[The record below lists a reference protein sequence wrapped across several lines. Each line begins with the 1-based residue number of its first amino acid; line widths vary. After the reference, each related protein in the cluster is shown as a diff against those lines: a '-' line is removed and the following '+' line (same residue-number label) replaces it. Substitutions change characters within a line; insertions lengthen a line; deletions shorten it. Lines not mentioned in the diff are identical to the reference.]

1 MSIESSVDPEKGT
14 RKLPNRR
21 ASLAG
26 SLLSFFG
33 AILMILVLRWVVAE
47 PYVIPSGSMIPS
59 LLIHDHV
66 LVNKFAFGLRI
77 PFTKQWI
84 IKFSYPKRGDVVV
97 FRSLEEDSL
106 YMIKRVIGLPGDII
120 RVDEKGRVVVNGIP
134 LESHALEKPQLG
146 GNKASFYNLTA
157 EDIGGELNGFEFF
170 EETLGDRTHLGML
183 ISNSYRWSE
192 TEVEVPA
199 GHIFVMGDNRDN
211 SRDSRIWG
219 TLPFENLLGRASLVW
234 LSCTDTLVTAP
245 FVCDPAKI
253 RWRRFFHII
262 Q

>member
-1 MSIESSVDPEKGT
+1 MSIESSFDPEKG
-14 RKLPNRR
+14 KLKPANRR
-21 ASLAG
+21 ATLAG

-33 AILMILVLRWVVAE
+33 AIFLILVLRWIVAE

-59 LLIHDHV
+59 LLIHDHI
-66 LVNKFAFGLRI
+66 LVNKFAFGLRV
-77 PFTKQWI
+77 PFTKRWI
-84 IKFSYPKRGDVVV
+84 VKFSYPNRGDVVV
-97 FRSLEEDSL
+97 FRSLEDESL
-106 YMIKRVIGLPGDII
+106 YMIKRVIGLPGDLI
-120 RVDEKGRVVVNGIP
+120 RVDEKGQVIVNGIP
-134 LESHALEKPQLG
+134 LKSLVLEKPQFG
-146 GNKASFYNLTA
+146 DPKTFFYSLTA
-157 EDIGGELNGFEFF
+157 EDIGGDPSGFEFY
-170 EETLGDRTHLGML
+170 EETLGDRTHIGML

-192 TEVEVPA
+192 SEVEVPA

-219 TLPFENLLGRASLVW
+219 TLPFENLLGRASFVW
-234 LSCTDTLVTAP
+234 LSCTETLVTAP